1 MIGFSAKI
9 FTDRRPDPVAF
20 PPLLLVTS
28 RNLLDGILTVK
39 RMDFLDSSGK
49 FDGVRETVTAGK
61 DTKPRVTLLDLKIVL
76 EVCWLGGL
84 AVAVRDRRERPVD
97 MIDND
102 QGINRKQT
110 GLGEGM
116 QNIKMMGG
124 GSREV
129 R

>member
-1 MIGFSAKI
+1 
-9 FTDRRPDPVAF
+9 
-20 PPLLLVTS
+20 
-28 RNLLDGILTVK
+28 
-39 RMDFLDSSGK
+39 MDFLDSSGK

-124 GSREV
+124 S
-129 R
+129 